1 MRTEG
6 RREGGILYTEP
17 EFLNFYGAQE
27 LSPRNQF
34 RQPMY
39 PGGPVRQL
47 YS

>member
-6 RREGGILYTEP
+6 RREGTEP

-39 PGGPVRQL
+39 PGGPVRQP